1 MNIYDLTK
9 DELKNYF
16 ISIGEKSFRAEQVF
30 KNLYKT
36 VEIDGMTDLS
46 KALRERLKS
55 DFTQYIP
62 QIERKL
68 ISKKDFVVKYLFK
81 MSDGEYAEGVVMG
94 YKHGLSMCIS
104 TQVGCRMGCKFC
116 ASTLHG
122 LKRNLTTGEIT
133 GQILAAL
140 KDLDRRISNIVLMGS
155 GEPFDNYENV
165 IKFIQNATNPDGLGI
180 GARHITVSTC
190 GLTDGIYR
198 LAKEE
203 IPVNLS
209 ISLHAPTDELRKQIM
224 PVAKAV
230 PIDALIKAANDYYK
244 NTGRRV
250 TYEYSLIKGV
260 NDSEK
265 EALKL
270 AQLLKNT
277 GSHVNLIPVNEVKE
291 REYKTSVNTGKFQKI
306 LTDNGIN
313 ATVRRTLGQ
322 DINASCGQLRN
333 QYERGG

>member
-16 ISIGEKSFRAEQVF
+16 TSIGEKSFRADQVF

-36 VEIDGMTDLS
+36 VNIDDMTDLS
-46 KALRERLKS
+46 KSLRERLKS

-68 ISKKDFVVKYLFK
+68 TSKKDFVVKYLFK
-81 MSDGEYAEGVVMG
+81 MDDGEYAEGVVMG

-116 ASTLHG
+116 ASTLNG
-122 LKRNLTTGEIT
+122 LKRNLTAGEIT

-140 KDLDRRISNIVLMGS
+140 KDLESRISNIVLMGS

-165 IKFIQNATNPDGLGI
+165 LKFIQNATHPDGLGI

-198 LAKEE
+198 LSKEGLP
-203 IPVNLS
+203 INLS
-209 ISLHAPTDELRKQIM
+209 ISLHAPNDGLRKQIM
-224 PVAKAV
+224 PVANAV
-230 PIDALIKAANDYYK
+230 AIDDLIKAANDYYTT
-244 NTGRRV
+244 TGRRV

-260 NDSEK
+260 NDSEN
-265 EALKL
+265 EARQLVR
-270 AQLLKNT
+270 LLKNT
-277 GSHVNLIPVNEVKE
+277 GSHINLIPVNEVKE
-291 REYKTSVNTGKFQKI
+291 REYKTSVNTREFQKI
-306 LTDNGIN
+306 LTENGIN

>member
-16 ISIGEKSFRAEQVF
+16 TSIGEKSFRADQVF

-36 VEIDGMTDLS
+36 VNIDDMTDLS
-46 KALRERLKS
+46 KSLRERLKS

-68 ISKKDFVVKYLFK
+68 TSKKDFVVKYLFK
-81 MSDGEYAEGVVMG
+81 MDDGEYAEGVVMG

-116 ASTLHG
+116 ASTLNG
-122 LKRNLTTGEIT
+122 LKRNLTAGEIT

-140 KDLDRRISNIVLMGS
+140 KDLESRISNIVLMGS

-165 IKFIQNATNPDGLGI
+165 LKFIQNATHPDGLGI

-198 LAKEE
+198 LSKEGLP
-203 IPVNLS
+203 INLS
-209 ISLHAPTDELRKQIM
+209 ISLHAPNDGLRKQIM
-224 PVAKAV
+224 PVANAV
-230 PIDALIKAANDYYK
+230 AIDDLIKAANDYYTT
-244 NTGRRV
+244 TGRRV

-260 NDSEK
+260 NDSEN
-265 EALKL
+265 EARQLVR
-270 AQLLKNT
+270 LLKNT
-277 GSHVNLIPVNEVKE
+277 GSHINLIPVNEVKE
-291 REYKTSVNTGKFQKI
+291 REYKTSLNTREFQKI
-306 LTDNGIN
+306 LTENGIN